1 MRLALVVL
9 FGLVAGFAL
18 PTYSADRPQDP
29 FGATVETTELKA
41 GPLAREWRDLRDR
54 LYHDD
59 LRIAACVEFSKAACP
74 PVAKLFDVVE
84 EARHQVGKALLAHLN
99 RTINLM
105 IRPVL
110 PQDWTS
116 ALDVFQRGMGGCKA
130 YSIAKYVALLW
141 AGIPIEHL
149 RLVIVYNPNRG
160 EQHMIVTV
168 FEDREWL
175 ILDNLTMTLVK
186 DSEQKNYEPMFV
198 LDDIGVRSYTPQIG
212 LGEHGSDWP
221 GCPA

>member
-29 FGATVETTELKA
+29 FGAAVQTTELKG

-105 IRPVL
+105 IR
-110 PQDWTS
+110 
-116 ALDVFQRGMGGCKA
+116 
-130 YSIAKYVALLW
+130 
-141 AGIPIEHL
+141 
-149 RLVIVYNPNRG
+149 
-160 EQHMIVTV
+160 
-168 FEDREWL
+168 
-175 ILDNLTMTLVK
+175 
-186 DSEQKNYEPMFV
+186 
-198 LDDIGVRSYTPQIG
+198 
-212 LGEHGSDWP
+212 
-221 GCPA
+221 